1 MKKFLFPV
9 IALCFS
15 MSFAQFE
22 DDEWADF
29 DYEHAGLT
37 QTEFQNVKEAGI
49 SKEKLMHLLEIG
61 VRPSVYLKDPW
72 KDLGVSESEWL
83 EQRANGME
91 DSEIDRT
98 YKNQAGSQG
107 LAYLSFLLPSLY
119 QWDTEQTAKA
129 VAMNILEACTI
140 GLTIFLATNGST
152 KGQWVY
158 GAGSIVAVHIWSGA
172 DAVLTSQWDN
182 NPDARNFSWGI
193 IPTGKKSFAAAATLR
208 F

>member
-119 QWDTEQTAKA
+119 QWNTDQTAKA

-140 GLTIFLATNGST
+140 FLTVFLATSGST
-152 KGQWVY
+152 EGQWVY
-158 GAGSIVAVHIWSGA
+158 GAGSIAAVHVWSGA
-172 DAVLTSQWDN
+172 DAILSSQWDN

>member
-119 QWDTEQTAKA
+119 QWNTDQVAKA

-140 GLTIFLATNGST
+140 GLTIFLATNGNT

-172 DAVLTSQWDN
+172 DAILSSQWDN